1 MENARWLYYQNKTFK
16 IMAYKITDTGNG
28 IRIQIKN
35 SIIDLTY
42 RGAAMLATLLK
53 DSVDKRKEKKL

>member
-42 RGAAMLATLLK
+42 HGAAMLATLLK